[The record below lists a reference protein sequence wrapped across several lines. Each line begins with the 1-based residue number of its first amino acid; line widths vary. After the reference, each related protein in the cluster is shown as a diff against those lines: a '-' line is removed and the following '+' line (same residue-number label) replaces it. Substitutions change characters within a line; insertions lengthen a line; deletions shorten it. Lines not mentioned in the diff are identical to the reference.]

1 MGLYRI
7 SIPDFDKRAFREA
20 LVNAFCHRDYSRLG
34 RVRLQIND
42 EGMTISNPGGFIEG
56 INADNL
62 LDAEPHG
69 RNPVLADAMKR
80 IGLAERTGRGIDRIY
95 EGSLLYG
102 RLLPDY
108 SQSTD
113 SSVRLFIPRGLPD
126 KAFVAMISEEQK
138 RVGHSLPIYS
148 LLILNVLK
156 QLHQATLHEI
166 SQVLKREESRL
177 KVVLETLVESGLV
190 EALGNGRGRNY
201 MLSSKAY
208 GADKAATYVRQK
220 GIDEI
225 RYPELV
231 LELARKQGE
240 VRRADVVTLLHIS
253 APKAYRLLRR
263 LQEEGKLA
271 LHGKGAGAYYT
282 VREEK

>member
-1 MGLYRI
+1 M
-7 SIPDFDKRAFREA
+7 
-20 LVNAFCHRDYSRLG
+20 
-34 RVRLQIND
+34 
-42 EGMTISNPGGFIEG
+42 
-56 INADNL
+56 
-62 LDAEPHG
+62 
-69 RNPVLADAMKR
+69 
-80 IGLAERTGRGIDRIY
+80 
-95 EGSLLYG
+95 
-102 RLLPDY
+102 
-108 SQSTD
+108 
-113 SSVRLFIPRGLPD
+113 
-126 KAFVAMISEEQK
+126 
-138 RVGHSLPIYS
+138 GHSLPIYS

-190 EALGNGRGRNY
+190 ESLGNGRGRNY

-208 GADKAATYVRQK
+208 GADNAAAYIRQK

-231 LELARKQGE
+231 LELARKHGE
-240 VRRADVVTLLHIS
+240 VRRADVITLLHIS

-282 VREEK
+282 VREGK